1 MPFCSRDVL
10 CPHMTNE
17 HGLEHIERSFQDI
30 PDDKIT
36 EAEQTAFLLDL
47 GWHKGSNWDDL
58 LKSKRILIISE
69 AGAGK
74 TYECRVQRQA
84 LWAAGEPAF
93 YVELA
98 NLARSNLRDLL
109 SHEEETRF
117 DAWHTTQSDIATFF
131 LDSVDEL
138 KLSLGS
144 FEQALK
150 RLAKAIA
157 GQLGRVRVI
166 ITSRP
171 IPIDEQLFRDIM
183 PVPDEADET
192 STSEEFANIAIA
204 RRPQKSSEEQI
215 ARDWRNVALLPL
227 SDAQIKQ
234 MAIAEGVDDPD
245 ALLADIRQRNAEEFV
260 RRPQDLIELCADWR
274 EHRRIRSHRDQV
286 ATNIAVK
293 LKPRADRHEKAAL
306 SPNKASEGAR
316 RLALAA
322 TLSRKLTVRHS
333 AEADRD
339 GDQADAP
346 LDPSSILH
354 DWSQDER
361 TTLLERSLFG
371 FASYGRV
378 RFHHRSVIEYLAAAH
393 FLGLRERG
401 MPIRSIKR
409 ILFTTTAQGNAVV
422 KPSLRPVAAWIA
434 LCDDAIFEEVLRR
447 EPDVLLNY
455 GDPESLT
462 LGQRQRALR
471 TYVER
476 HSMGGWR
483 GLRVPS
489 VQLHRF
495 ATTDLGPEVKRLWE
509 VGIEN
514 PEIREILLNLIGLGK
529 MADCADIAYG
539 IAFDAS
545 APYGERI
552 DALDALIHL
561 NDPRLAAISTSLAN
575 DATLWANRLARAA
588 LLRLFPA
595 QLTVELL
602 CKALARITEKKRSVG
617 DISWN
622 LPRLIEHAALSP
634 DTLDALRHGITELSV
649 EGIAWNEEQWPHL
662 ASRRQ
667 FLLPALA
674 ATCLRQIQNGI
685 TTPEVMRSTAIALRL
700 AEREYDHTEP
710 AKKLAAA
717 LPGLALDARRLMF
730 EADDAFLQ
738 GHYPQT
744 DPFKRYIRLASHRA
758 ALHLGAA
765 DTGWVLASLAD
776 RGRSV
781 DDRTMM
787 LEAAIRIRDENV
799 EWTNHLAAL
808 KPHVADLPDLL
819 ERLDQLAKPQKPS
832 AEELRWQRED
842 AKRKKQEER
851 RDAKAHASWV
861 MFWREIVN
869 DPEAVF
875 APDCSENT
883 AWNLWRAMERSGE
896 ESRASGWNR
905 RFVERHFGKEVADRL
920 RLAVMAFWRKDRPS
934 LRSERPQNEKG
945 IYQTR
950 WQLGLAGIAAE
961 AEDPQWARKLNADEA
976 QLALRYVSI
985 ELNGFP
991 AWLEGF
997 AAVHPATVDA
1007 VLGAELTAELAEPA
1021 IGYSGMLQDIQYTA
1035 PAIAQLFAP
1044 RLRTWLHEGAW
1055 RLGRNEDETARA
1067 NRLRQVVQI
1076 LAEHGDTDT
1085 TAHIH
1090 ALAKAELADGVK
1102 DTVNSIWLPILMRLD
1117 PADGINALEKTLGA
1131 YKPTKFGPPTDWF
1144 SSLFGDRHGD
1154 GETYLS
1160 APAFTPDLLLRL
1172 ARLAY
1177 QYIRPSDDMQRD
1189 EGSYSPNARDHAERG
1204 RSNIINALLS
1214 TKGSEGW
1221 AIKLK
1226 LADDPLFADF
1236 KDRALAMA
1244 RERAA
1249 EEADVA
1255 AFAEADIVALD
1266 RYGELPPLTRD
1277 EMFALMTDRLDD
1289 IDDALLRDD
1298 SPRAAWALIGDE
1310 KIMRQQIAREL
1321 RANANGAY
1329 TVDQEAVTAD
1339 EKETDIRLRS
1349 TGSEHEAIIELKIGE
1364 KDRSAADL
1372 KATLKDQLVV
1382 KYMAAENC
1390 RAGCLLITVKSPRTW
1405 QHPETGAVLDLAG
1418 LIAMLNEEAA
1428 RIEQEMGGSLRLMA
1442 RGLDLQ
1448 PRLPTER
1455 AKSRGRQQKASS
1467 EQKPEG
1473 AAIG

>member
-1 MPFCSRDVL
+1 MATESE
-10 CPHMTNE
+10 TND
-17 HGLEHIERSFQDI
+17 IERSFQDI

-47 GWHKGSNWDDL
+47 GWHKGSNWADL

-74 TYECRVQRQA
+74 TYECRTQQQV

-98 NLARSNLRDLL
+98 DLARNNLRELL
-109 SHEEETRF
+109 SHDEEIRF
-117 DAWHTTQSDIATFF
+117 VAWHASQSDVATFF
-131 LDSVDEL
+131 LDSIDEL

-150 RLAKAIA
+150 RLAKAVA

-171 IPIDEQLFRDIM
+171 IPVDEQIFRQIL
-183 PVPDEADET
+183 PVPDEPDEAA
-192 STSEEFANIAIA
+192 TSEEFANSAMA
-204 RRPQKSSEEQI
+204 RRAQKSSEEQI

-227 SDAQIKQ
+227 STAQIKQ
-234 MAIAEGVDDPD
+234 MAIKEGVEDPD
-245 ALLADIRQRNAEEFV
+245 ALLTDIRQRNAEEFV

-286 ATNIAVK
+286 ASNIAVK
-293 LKPRADRHEKAAL
+293 LKPRQDGREKAAL
-306 SPNKASEGAR
+306 SADKALEGAR

-322 TLSRKLTVRHS
+322 SLSRKLTLRHS
-333 AEADRD
+333 AEADRE
-339 GDQADAP
+339 GDPADAP

-354 DWSQDER
+354 DWTQDER

-378 RFHHRSVIEYLAAAH
+378 RFHHRSVIEYLAAEHLLA
-393 FLGLRERG
+393 LREQG
-401 MPIRSIKR
+401 VPVRSIKR
-409 ILFTTTAQGNAVV
+409 ILFTTTTQGDEVV
-422 KPSLRPVAAWIA
+422 KPSLRPVAAWMA
-434 LCDDAIFEEVLRR
+434 FRDDAIFEEVLRR
-447 EPDVLLNY
+447 EPDVLLNF
-455 GDPESLT
+455 GDPESLSPA
-462 LGQRQRALR
+462 QRQRALR
-471 TYVER
+471 AYVER
-476 HSMGGWR
+476 HSAGGWR

-495 ATTDLGPEVKRLWE
+495 AAADLGPEVQHLWE
-509 VGIEN
+509 GGIEN
-514 PEIREILLNLIGLGK
+514 HEIREILLNLIGLGK
-529 MADCADIAYG
+529 MADCADIVYG
-539 IAFDAS
+539 IAVDAT
-545 APYGERI
+545 APEGERI

-561 NDPRLAAISTSLAN
+561 NDARLATISNSLAQN
-575 DATLWANRLARAA
+575 GPIWPNRLSRAA

-595 QLTVELL
+595 HLSVKLL
-602 CKALARITEKKRSVG
+602 CKVLTRITEKKRSVG

-622 LPRLIEHAALSP
+622 LPRLIEHVDLSP
-634 DTLDALRHGITELSV
+634 DALDALRHGLTELAV
-649 EGIAWNEEQWPHL
+649 EGIAWNEKQWPRL
-662 ASRRQ
+662 ASKRQ

-674 ATCLRQIQNGI
+674 TTCLRQIQNGT

-710 AKKLAAA
+710 AKQLEAA
-717 LPGLALDARRLMF
+717 LPSLPPDARRLMF
-730 EADDAFLQ
+730 EAEDTFLQ
-738 GHYPQT
+738 AYQPQT
-744 DPFKRYIRLASHRA
+744 DPFKRYARLAFHRA
-758 ALHLGAA
+758 ALHLGAVDA
-765 DTGWVLASLAD
+765 GWVLASLAD
-776 RGRSV
+776 RGRSA
-781 DDRTMM
+781 DDRAMM
-787 LEAAIRIRDENV
+787 LEAAIRIREDNV
-799 EWTNHLAAL
+799 EWTDHLASL
-808 KPHVADLPDLL
+808 KPRVDDLPDLV
-819 ERLDQLAKPQKPS
+819 ERLDQLAQPRKPDP
-832 AEELRWQRED
+832 EELRWQRED
-842 AKRKKQEER
+842 AKRQKQEER

-861 MFWREIVN
+861 MFWCEIVN

-875 APDCSENT
+875 AADRSQNT
-883 AWNLWRAMERSGE
+883 AWNLWRAMERNGE

-905 RFVERHFGKEVADRL
+905 RFIERHFGKEVADRL
-920 RLAVMAFWRKDRPS
+920 RLAVMAFWRKDRPT
-934 LRSERPQNEKG
+934 LRSERPEEEKG
-945 IYQTR
+945 TYLTR
-950 WQLGLAGIAAE
+950 WQLGLAGIYAE
-961 AEDPQWARKLNADEA
+961 AEDPQWAEKLSQDEA
-976 QLALRYVSI
+976 ELALRYVSI

-997 AAVHPATVDA
+997 ATVHPAAVDT
-1007 VLGAELTAELAEPA
+1007 VLGAELTAELDEQAV
-1021 IGYSGMLQDIQYTA
+1021 GHSGMLQDIQYGA
-1035 PAIAQLFAP
+1035 PTVARLFVP
-1044 RLRTWLHEGAW
+1044 RLRTWLDAGKW
-1055 RLGRNEDETARA
+1055 RLEHNEDETARA

-1076 LAEHGDTDT
+1076 LVQHGDSDI

-1090 ALAKAELADGVK
+1090 TLAKTELAEGAK
-1102 DTVNSIWLPILMRLD
+1102 DAVNSIWLPVLMRLD
-1117 PADGINALEKTLGA
+1117 AADGIDALEKTVKPHAPAKLGPA
-1131 YKPTKFGPPTDWF
+1131 TDWF

-1160 APAFTPDLLLRL
+1160 ASGFTPDLLLRL

-1177 QYIRPSDDMQRD
+1177 QYIRPSDDIVRE
-1189 EGSYSPNARDHAERG
+1189 EGSFSPNARDHAERG
-1204 RSNIINALLS
+1204 RSNIVNALLS
-1214 TKGSEGW
+1214 TTGAEGW
-1221 AIKLK
+1221 AIKLR

-1249 EEADVA
+1249 EEADAA
-1255 AFAEADIVALD
+1255 AFTESDIVALD

-1277 EMFALMTDRLDD
+1277 ELFALLTDRLDD
-1289 IDDALLRDD
+1289 MDDALLRDD
-1298 SPRAAWALIGDE
+1298 SPRAAWALINDE

-1321 RANANGAY
+1321 RTNANGAY

-1349 TGSEHEAIIELKIGE
+1349 TGSIHEAIIELKIGE

-1372 KATLKDQLVV
+1372 KATIKDQLVV
-1382 KYMAAENC
+1382 KYMAAENS
-1390 RAGCLLITVKSPRTW
+1390 RAGCLLITVNSARTW
-1405 QHPETGAVLDLAG
+1405 LHPETGAALDLAG

-1428 RIEQEMGGSLRLMA
+1428 RIEQEMGGSLQLIV

-1455 AKSRGRQQKASS
+1455 AKLRGRQRKASS
-1467 EQKPEG
+1467 EREPEEMPAG
-1473 AAIG
+1473 